1 MKTREKTRL
10 SPLGRI
16 ARLGLV
22 ALAVIGGG
30 GLALKLTGGS
40 APEEARPVPPA
51 LHDVAATS
59 GMQSLVLAGGCFWG
73 VQGAF
78 QHVAGVVSATAGYA
92 GGSAATATY
101 EITETGQTD
110 HAEAVEIV
118 FNPKQITYG
127 QLLQI
132 FFSVVHDP
140 TQVDQQGPDVGKQYR
155 SAIFPLSDEQAKVA
169 SDYVAQLGKEGAFGR
184 PIATSIEIGKT
195 FYRAE
200 AYHQDYVYN
209 NPSQPYVYI
218 YEQPKIEA
226 LKRLFPVQYRER
238 PVLVA
243 EQAG

>member
-1 MKTREKTRL
+1 MKNREKTRSSSL
-10 SPLGRI
+10 ATI

-30 GLALKLTGGS
+30 GLALKVNGGS
-40 APEEARPVPPA
+40 APEEAKRVLPV

-59 GMQSLVLAGGCFWG
+59 GTQSLVLAGGCFWG

-101 EITETGQTD
+101 EMTETGQTA

-118 FNPKQITYG
+118 FNPKQVTYG

-155 SAIFPLSDEQAKVA
+155 SAIFPLNDEQAKVA
-169 SDYVAQLGKEGAFGR
+169 SDYIAQLGKQGAFKR
-184 PIATSIEIGKT
+184 PIATSIEVGKT
-195 FYRAE
+195 FYHAE

-209 NPSQPYVYI
+209 NPSQPYVSV

-226 LKRLFPVQYRER
+226 LKRLFPAQYLER

-243 EQAG
+243 KRAG

>member
-1 MKTREKTRL
+1 MKDREKTL
-10 SPLGRI
+10 LASIGTI

-30 GLALKLTGGS
+30 GLALKLNGGS
-40 APEEARPVPPA
+40 PSEEAKRIPPA

-59 GMQSLVLAGGCFWG
+59 GTQALVLAGGCFWG

-101 EITETGQTD
+101 EMTETGQTA

-118 FNPKQITYG
+118 FDPTQITYG

-155 SAIFPLSDEQAKVA
+155 SAIFPLNDEQAKVA
-169 SDYVAQLGKEGAFGR
+169 SDYIAQLGQEGAFSR
-184 PIATSIEIGKT
+184 PIATSTEVGKT

-209 NPSQPYVYI
+209 NPSQPYVYA

-226 LKRLFPVQYRER
+226 LKRLFPAQYRER
-238 PVLVA
+238 PALVA

>member
-1 MKTREKTRL
+1 MKNREKTRSSL
-10 SPLGRI
+10 LGSI
-16 ARLGLV
+16 GKLGIV
-22 ALAVIGGG
+22 TLAVIGGG
-30 GLALKLTGGS
+30 GLVLKLSGG
-40 APEEARPVPPA
+40 AAAEEARRVPPV
-51 LHDVAATS
+51 LHDVAATPAT
-59 GMQSLVLAGGCFWG
+59 QSLVLAGGCFWG

-101 EITETGQTD
+101 EMTETGQTG

-118 FNPKQITYG
+118 FNPQQVSYG

-140 TQVDQQGPDVGKQYR
+140 TQVDQQGPDAGKQYR
-155 SAIFPLSDEQAKVA
+155 SAIFPLNDEQEKVA
-169 SDYVAQLGKEGAFGR
+169 SDYIAQLRGEGAFAR
-184 PIATSIEIGKT
+184 PIATSIEVGKM

-209 NPSQPYVYI
+209 NPNQPYVYV

-226 LKRLFPVQYRER
+226 LKRLFPEEYREH

-243 EQAG
+243 EKAG

>member
-1 MKTREKTRL
+1 MKNRRENSST
-10 SPLGRI
+10 SVGTF

-22 ALAVIGGG
+22 VLAVMGGS
-30 GLALKLTGGS
+30 GLALKLNGGPKS
-40 APEEARPVPPA
+40 EEARRVPLA
-51 LHDVAATS
+51 LHDVAATP
-59 GMQSLVLAGGCFWG
+59 GTQSLVLAGGCFWG
-73 VQGAF
+73 VQGVL
-78 QHVAGVVSATAGYA
+78 QHLVGVVSATAGYA

-101 EITETGQTD
+101 EMTETGQTG
-110 HAEAVEIV
+110 HAEAVEVV
-118 FNPKQITYG
+118 FNPQQVTYA

-140 TQVDQQGPDVGKQYR
+140 TQMDQQGPDVGMQYR
-155 SAIFPLSDEQAKVA
+155 SAIFPLNDEQAKVA
-169 SDYVAQLGKEGAFGR
+169 SDYIAQLGKEHAFNR
-184 PIATSIEIGKT
+184 PIVTSIEVGKT

-226 LKRLFPVQYRER
+226 LKQLFSAQYRER

-243 EQAG
+243 D

>member
-1 MKTREKTRL
+1 MKNRRKDPSASFRA
-10 SPLGRI
+10 I

-30 GLALKLTGGS
+30 GVALNLNGGS
-40 APEEARPVPPA
+40 KPEEAKHVPPA
-51 LHDVAATS
+51 LHDVAATP
-59 GMQSLVLAGGCFWG
+59 GKQSLVLAGGCFWG

-92 GGSAATATY
+92 GGSASTATY
-101 EITETGQTD
+101 EMTETGQTG
-110 HAEAVEIV
+110 HAEAVEI
-118 FNPKQITYG
+118 FYNPKQVTYG

-155 SAIFPLSDEQAKVA
+155 SAIFPLNDEQAKVA
-169 SDYVAQLGKEGAFGR
+169 SDYIAQLGKEGAFGR
-184 PIATSIEIGKT
+184 PIATSIEVGKT
-195 FYRAE
+195 FYHAE

-226 LKRLFPVQYRER
+226 LKRLFPEQYRER

-243 EQAG
+243 DQAR